1 MKQPEESLIQP
12 DKGEFNRKWEEMSEQ
27 MDEDEKS
34 KDDKDEDDKA
44 ELGEKY
50 PGEYEDNLDE
60 VYGIKKKKKD
70 EH

>member
-1 MKQPEESLIQP
+1 
-12 DKGEFNRKWEEMSEQ
+12 

-34 KDDKDEDDKA
+34 KDEKDEDDKT